1 VGVKRSY
8 PTALKWLNQAVTQ
21 NNADAMFFFGLMY
34 EHGRG
39 IEQDIPKSLELFDR
53 AAALGQRY
61 AQMEAKGMRLQ
72 GEANRIGALMHQNS
86 GTEDIACETAG
97 GKPAP
102 GECMRVARTLIRGP
116 RRRTKAISEQEV
128 KNSGPFHHCDADQHS
143 TIAFE
148 KFEKLQPPPDQYK
161 FERDG
166 ASL

>member
-1 VGVKRSY
+1 MALAAGLIAMAT
-8 PTALKWLNQAVTQ
+8 TASGSDDTARFNGTWQTSFSFNGQMVTMVSVH
-21 NNADAMFFFGLMY
+21 DG
-34 EHGRG
+34 
-39 IEQDIPKSLELFDR
+39 
-53 AAALGQRY
+53 
-61 AQMEAKGMRLQ
+61 
-72 GEANRIGALMHQNS
+72 S
-86 GTEDIACETAG
+86 GY
-97 GKPAP
+97 KNY
-102 GECMRVARTLIRGP
+102 VVSP